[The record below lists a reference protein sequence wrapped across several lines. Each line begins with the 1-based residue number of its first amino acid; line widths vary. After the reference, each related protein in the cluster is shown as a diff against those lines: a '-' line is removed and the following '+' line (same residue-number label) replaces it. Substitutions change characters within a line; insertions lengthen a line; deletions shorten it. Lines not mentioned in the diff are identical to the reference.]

1 MLLHGSPSPGAQ
13 GQLFLTYAAENN
25 AQRRTKTR
33 IGEWRQGRARC
44 VGGRDG
50 GRRRG
55 KCGERKERK
64 GPVLH
69 LRGVVPRRVSRSS
82 SLRPRRR
89 GVAGCSWHR
98 NYSANYRVAFPNPAH
113 GPRRPSRPISPSI
126 CPNASISL
134 PAIPRQS
141 AGESPDNSHGDRR
154 EKGGGG

>member
-1 MLLHGSPSPGAQ
+1 M
-13 GQLFLTYAAENN
+13 
-25 AQRRTKTR
+25 
-33 IGEWRQGRARC
+33 
-44 VGGRDG
+44 GGRDG
-50 GRRRG
+50 GMRIG

-69 LRGVVPRRVSRSS
+69 LRGAVPRRVSRSS

-89 GVAGCSWHR
+89 GVAGRSWHR

-141 AGESPDNSHGDRR
+141 AGESPDNSHGDSRERR
-154 EKGGGG
+154 GWGGRRSSWACRIRGKYTLHANGRADGGTTRAKNMEEGESAERM